1 MEKRKVSSIDFCIK
15 LIVSFLFLTMWF
27 LTFLDDYKY
36 NKALAIFGSVL
47 LLTISVLSLIKVR
60 KKLSLL
66 IMFAMLL
73 YFNYSIA
80 YYFYFMDNRG
90 DFFATFSHTSAAMI
104 GLVCLLLFN
113 LIVYLFLPSKI
124 EENKDV
130 IYIKEENNNPV
141 LVLGTIVICLLILVF
156 AYTRPTVEGQRGS
169 VSTIYEYS
177 IILFIV
183 GFYYCGKQK
192 LLRYCLIGVLL
203 LIALQNLIYGGRVT
217 ALQLFIVLL
226 LTNFPKINKKILA
239 IGIAVI
245 FVWMIGV
252 GAMRAKFSLS
262 GISEALRNTF
272 KGGFA
277 LDTAYAAYHASM
289 TFFKVGEITSF
300 SQKIYLFGR
309 WLLSIPL
316 GGALIN
322 DSNLSV
328 YTVSYHKHYGGGL
341 LPTYMYFYL
350 GYLGVILISLWIVWY
365 LRRIMFGKTSGLGK
379 SLAIYFVCTVPRWY
393 LYSPSQLFRG
403 TLLFILV
410 FALFKLVHNI
420 LVVDKVEIYDK

>member
-36 NKALAIFGSVL
+36 NNLLAVFGAVL
-47 LLTISVLSLIKVR
+47 LLMISVLSLIKAR

-66 IMFAMLL
+66 ILFAMLL

-80 YYFYFMDNRG
+80 YYFYLTDNRG
-90 DFFATFSHTSAAMI
+90 DFFATFSHTSVSMI

-130 IYIKEENNNPV
+130 IYIKEKNNNPV
-141 LVLGTIVICLLILVF
+141 LVLGTIVVCLFIWVF

-169 VSTIYEYS
+169 ISTIYEYS
-177 IILFIV
+177 IILFIL

-192 LLRYCLIGVLL
+192 FLRYCLIGVLL

-239 IGIAVI
+239 IGVAVV

-252 GAMRAKFSLS
+252 GAMRARFSFS

-289 TFFKVGEITSF
+289 TFFKVEEITSF

-316 GGALIN
+316 GGAFIS

-328 YTVSYHKHYGGGL
+328 YTVNYHKHYGGGL

-350 GYLGVILISLWIVWY
+350 GYIGVFLISLWVALY
-365 LRRIMFGKTSGLGK
+365 LRRTMLNKTGGLGK
-379 SLAIYFVCTVPRWY
+379 SLAIYFVCTAPRWY

-403 TLLFILV
+403 TLLFILI
-410 FALFKLVHNI
+410 FALFKLIHNI
-420 LVVDKVEIYDK
+420 LVVDKVGQYDK